1 MLNQLSKISFK
12 SAAAALVTFGLTA
25 ASGLAAP
32 VKNIVLVHGAW
43 VDGSGW
49 KPVYEIL
56 VSDGYNVTMVQE
68 PETSFGADVTA
79 AKRILELQPDPC
91 ILVGHSYG
99 GSIITE
105 AGVDSHVVGL
115 VYVAAHAPDVGEDE
129 GTLGKSTPSVLAKTE
144 GAIEK
149 TADGFTYLNPADFPK
164 LFAPDLPQQQAVF
177 ESRSQV
183 LAAAK
188 VFNTPL
194 TAAAWRTKPTWGVV
208 ALADQIINPDLE
220 KWYYQRAHSHVT
232 EIAGASHSVYE
243 SHPKE
248 VAAVIEQAA
257 QEAQNQVHPLQN

>member
-1 MLNQLSKISFK
+1 MLNQISKISFE

-56 VSDGYNVTMVQE
+56 V
-68 PETSFGADVTA
+68 
-79 AKRILELQPDPC
+79 R
-91 ILVGHSYG
+91 
-99 GSIITE
+99 
-105 AGVDSHVVGL
+105 
-115 VYVAAHAPDVGEDE
+115 
-129 GTLGKSTPSVLAKTE
+129 
-144 GAIEK
+144 EK

-188 VFNTPL
+188 V
-194 TAAAWRTKPTWGVV
+194 
-208 ALADQIINPDLE
+208 
-220 KWYYQRAHSHVT
+220 
-232 EIAGASHSVYE
+232 
-243 SHPKE
+243 
-248 VAAVIEQAA
+248 
-257 QEAQNQVHPLQN
+257 